1 MSEYDGTKVT
11 TGRTMRTAAERRA
24 HRDVVQVR
32 NRRLRRAERNDF
44 RTQMRDVARQLS
56 VHRSFA

>member
-11 TGRTMRTAAERRA
+11 SSRTIYSAAERRA

-32 NRRLRRAERNDF
+32 NRRIRRAERNDL
-44 RTQMRDVARQLS
+44 RAQIRDAARQLS
-56 VHRSFA
+56 VHRAFA